1 MTEEKQVENNDSEL
15 EAALDIDRD
24 MENEEAKVFFEDR
37 YKRAL
42 ADYQNLQRQTAKEKL
57 DIVRYANERLLL
69 ELLPVYDH
77 LKTALKF
84 APEEKNNWLEG
95 VQYVIKQFKTV
106 LADNGVEEIVTEGKV
121 FDHHSMDA
129 VEQKPTDDKKLDN
142 KVAGEIKAGYKL
154 NGKVVV
160 AAKVAVYKFNK

>member
-1 MTEEKQVENNDSEL
+1 MAEKQIPIEDDDLEAKLEANKEL
-15 EAALDIDRD
+15 EA
-24 MENEEAKVFFEDR
+24 EEAKVFFEDR

-77 LKTALKF
+77 LKTAFKF

-95 VQYVIKQFKTV
+95 VRYVIKQFKTV
-106 LADNGVEEIVTEGKV
+106 LADNGVEEIETAGKV

-129 VEQKPTDDKKLDN
+129 VEQKSTDDKKLDN
-142 KVAGEIKAGYKL
+142 KVAEEIKAGYKL

-160 AAKVAVYKFNK
+160 AAKVAVYKLKN